1 MCGKNRS
8 VHFVRAVNVKVVEYD
23 KPSVL
28 LKNGESAFSRL
39 VAASQVDDVKDAS
52 DAVQPRTAFIASV

>member
-1 MCGKNRS
+1 VS
-8 VHFVRAVNVKVVEYD
+8 AVILQVVEYD

-28 LKNGESAFSRL
+28 LDNSESAFSRL

-52 DAVQPRTAFIASV
+52 AEVQPRTAEPPPAVVASV